1 MDENEVSVL
10 LVDDDAMVRTLMHFA
25 LDGSEFRLVGEA
37 SSAVEAVELV
47 ERRRPDLLLI
57 DYRLPDMIGTEL
69 VRDLRRKGV
78 DAPAV
83 LMTAN
88 RERGFNEAAREAGA
102 QGTFLKTGHGD
113 EVLVALRAAHRR
125 EPAFDSRHPKRA
137 PGDAALSPRE
147 REVAAARRERGDEQ
161 GHRLRAR
168 DRRRDRE
175 DAPGADVRQAR
186 RPSARRGR
194 SRRRSIEAFCERRS
208 TRPGP
213 VGRSSCRA
221 SRTR

>member
-37 SSAVEAVELV
+37 SSAAEAVELV
-47 ERRRPDLLLI
+47 DRRRPDLLLI

-78 DAPAV
+78 DSPAV

-113 EVLVALRAAHRR
+113 EVLVALRAAYRG
-125 EPAFDSRHPKRA
+125 EPAFDPRHPKRA

-147 REVAAARRERGDEQ
+147 REVLRLVASGATNKDIAAALGIGGETVKTLLARTFAKLGAQRRAEAVSEAIHRG
-161 GHRLRAR
+161 LL
-168 DRRRDRE
+168 
-175 DAPGADVRQAR
+175 
-186 RPSARRGR
+186 
-194 SRRRSIEAFCERRS
+194 
-208 TRPGP
+208 
-213 VGRSSCRA
+213 
-221 SRTR
+221 